1 LDYDYNHCMMRAMS
15 RPVLIILISAL
26 VMLGPFTNN
35 IMVPSLNSLAVEM
48 QTGFGDAQSILSIFM
63 VGFAAGQLFV
73 GPMSDRFGRKP
84 VLTVSL
90 VLYIVASVLCAIAPD
105 LYSLCAAR
113 LIQALGVSATL
124 SVGRA
129 IVRDSF
135 DSEKMAQV
143 YAYVGTA
150 LALGPIIGPI
160 FGGVIEV
167 AAGWR
172 SVFVFLAAFGVLML
186 IIIVFLLRET
196 NQHLNRD
203 ATRPGRLVG
212 NYATLLSTRLYM
224 GYVLCNAIC
233 YAGIFAFTSCSAYIL
248 IGLLKVSPDVFGAL
262 YAITV
267 SAYGVGTLVAS
278 QITRRIGI
286 KRMIIFG
293 GLIMTIFGEIIV
305 ILPMLGYFNIWTV
318 ILPFAGFAFG
328 TGFVFPSG
336 QAGGISPYPKMAGA
350 ASSML
355 SCLQMSTAAVVGA
368 VTARLLDGNMM
379 PMAWTIFGLG
389 PILLLSFYFL
399 VLREPRGISETNT
412 GAVG

>member
-1 LDYDYNHCMMRAMS
+1 MS
-15 RPVLIILISAL
+15 RPILIILISAL

-35 IMVPSLNSLAVEM
+35 IMVPSLTSLAAEM

-90 VLYIVASVLCAIAPD
+90 ILYIAASVLCAVAPD

-135 DSEKMAQV
+135 ESDKMAQI

-150 LALGPIIGPI
+150 LALGPIVGPI
-160 FGGVIEV
+160 FGGFIEV
-167 AAGWR
+167 TAGWR
-172 SVFVFLAAFGVLML
+172 GVFAFLAGVGGLML
-186 IIIVFLLRET
+186 LIIVFLLRET
-196 NQHLNRD
+196 NLHLNRD
-203 ATRPGRLVG
+203 ATRPTRLIG

-233 YAGIFAFTSCSAYIL
+233 YGGIFAFTSCSAYIL

-267 SAYGVGTLVAS
+267 SAYGVGTLLAS
-278 QITRRIGI
+278 QITRRVGI
-286 KRMIIFG
+286 KRMIVYG
-293 GLIMTIFGEIIV
+293 GLIMTIFGEILV
-305 ILPMLGYFNIWTV
+305 ILPMIGYFNIWTV
-318 ILPFAGFAFG
+318 IVPFAGFAFG

-355 SCLQMSTAAVVGA
+355 SCLQMSTAAVIGA
-368 VTARLLDGNMM
+368 VTARLLDGSMM
-379 PMAWTIFGLG
+379 PMAWAVFGMG
-389 PILLLSFYFL
+389 PALLLSFYLL
-399 VLREPRGISETNT
+399 VLREPRSATAET
-412 GAVG
+412 A

>member
-1 LDYDYNHCMMRAMS
+1 MMRVMS
-15 RPVLIILISAL
+15 RPILIILISAL

-35 IMVPSLNSLAVEM
+35 IMVPSLTSLATEM

-90 VLYIVASVLCAIAPD
+90 VLYIAASVLCAFAPD

-113 LIQALGVSATL
+113 LVQALGVSATL

-135 DSEKMAQV
+135 ASDKMAQV

-150 LALGPIIGPI
+150 LALGPIVGPI
-160 FGGVIEV
+160 FGGFIEV

-172 SVFVFLAAFGVLML
+172 SVFFFLAGVGALML
-186 IIIVFLLRET
+186 VIIVFLLRET
-196 NQHLNRD
+196 NLHLNRD
-203 ATRPGRLVG
+203 ATRPARLVG

-224 GYVLCNAIC
+224 GYVLCNAVC
-233 YAGIFAFTSCSAYIL
+233 YGGIFAFTSCSAYIL

-267 SAYGVGTLVAS
+267 GAYGVGTLVAS
-278 QITRRIGI
+278 QITRRVGI
-286 KRMIIFG
+286 KRMIVYG
-293 GLIMTIFGEIIV
+293 GLIMTIFGEVLV
-305 ILPMLGYFNIWTV
+305 ILPMAGYFSIWTV
-318 ILPFAGFAFG
+318 VIPFAGFAFG

-336 QAGGISPYPKMAGA
+336 QAGGISPYSKMAGA

-355 SCLQMSTAAVVGA
+355 SCLQMSTAAVIGA
-368 VTARLLDGNMM
+368 VTARLLDGSMM
-379 PMAWTIFGLG
+379 PMAWAVFGMG
-389 PILLLSFYFL
+389 PVLLLSFYLL
-399 VLREPRGISETNT
+399 VLREPRRATAEIS
-412 GAVG
+412 

>member
-1 LDYDYNHCMMRAMS
+1 MMQAMS
-15 RPVLIILISAL
+15 RSVLILLISAL

-35 IMVPSLNSLAVEM
+35 IMAPSLPALATDM
-48 QTGFGDAQSILSIFM
+48 QIGFGPAQAILSIFM

-84 VLTVSL
+84 VLTMSL
-90 VLYIVASVLCAIAPD
+90 VLFIAASVLCSFAPD

-113 LIQALGVSATL
+113 LIQALGASATL

-135 DSEKMAQV
+135 PTDKMAQV

-172 SVFVFLAAFGVLML
+172 SVFLFLAGFGCLML
-186 IIIVFLLRET
+186 LIIVFLLRET
-196 NQHLNRD
+196 NTNLNRD
-203 ATRPGRLVG
+203 ATRPARLIG

-233 YAGIFAFTSCSAYIL
+233 YGGIFAFTSCSAYIL
-248 IGLLKVSPDVFGAL
+248 IGLLKVSPDVFGLL

-278 QITRRIGI
+278 QITRRVGI
-286 KRMIIFG
+286 NRMIVYG
-293 GLIMTIFGEIIV
+293 GLIMTIFGEIGV

-368 VTARLLDGNMM
+368 VTAHMLDGSMM
-379 PMAWTIFGLG
+379 PMAWAIFGMG
-389 PILLLSFYFL
+389 PVLLLSFYLL
-399 VLREPRGISETNT
+399 VLRNPQSAGSST
-412 GAVG
+412 A

>member
-1 LDYDYNHCMMRAMS
+1 MS
-15 RPVLIILISAL
+15 RPILIILISAL

-35 IMVPSLNSLAVEM
+35 IMVPSLTSLAAEM

-90 VLYIVASVLCAIAPD
+90 ILYIAASVLCAVAPD

-135 DSEKMAQV
+135 ESDKMAQI

-150 LALGPIIGPI
+150 LALGPI
-160 FGGVIEV
+160 FGGFIEV
-167 AAGWR
+167 TAGWR
-172 SVFVFLAAFGVLML
+172 GVFAFLAGVGGLML
-186 IIIVFLLRET
+186 LIIVFLLRET
-196 NQHLNRD
+196 NLHLNRD
-203 ATRPGRLVG
+203 ATRPTRLIG

-233 YAGIFAFTSCSAYIL
+233 YGGIFAFTSCSAYIL

-267 SAYGVGTLVAS
+267 SAYGVGTLLAS
-278 QITRRIGI
+278 QITRRVGI
-286 KRMIIFG
+286 KRMIVYG
-293 GLIMTIFGEIIV
+293 GLIMTIFGEILV
-305 ILPMLGYFNIWTV
+305 ILPMIGYFNIWTV
-318 ILPFAGFAFG
+318 IVPFAGFAFG

-355 SCLQMSTAAVVGA
+355 SCLQMSTAAVIGA
-368 VTARLLDGNMM
+368 VTARLLDGSMM
-379 PMAWTIFGLG
+379 PMAWAVFGMG
-389 PILLLSFYFL
+389 PALLLSFYLL
-399 VLREPRGISETNT
+399 VLREPRSATAET
-412 GAVG
+412 A

>member
-1 LDYDYNHCMMRAMS
+1 MS
-15 RPVLIILISAL
+15 RPVLILLVSAL

-35 IMVPSLNSLAVEM
+35 IMVPSLPALA
-48 QTGFGDAQSILSIFM
+48 TDLRIGFGDAQAILSIFM

-84 VLTVSL
+84 VLTMSL
-90 VLYIVASVLCAIAPD
+90 ALFIVASVLCAFAPD
-105 LYSLCAAR
+105 LCSLCAAR
-113 LIQALGVSATL
+113 LVQALGASATL

-135 DSEKMAQV
+135 ASDKMAQV

-150 LALGPIIGPI
+150 LALGPIVGPI
-160 FGGVIEV
+160 FGGVIEIT
-167 AAGWR
+167 AGWR
-172 SVFVFLAAFGVLML
+172 SVFIFLAAFGCLML
-186 IIIVFLLRET
+186 LTIVFLLRET
-196 NQHLNRD
+196 NTNLNRD
-203 ATRPGRLVG
+203 ATRPARLIG

-233 YAGIFAFTSCSAYIL
+233 YGGIFAFTSCSAYIL
-248 IGLLKVSPDVFGAL
+248 IGLLQVSPDVFGAL
-262 YAITV
+262 YAVTV

-278 QITRRIGI
+278 QITRRVGI
-286 KRMIIFG
+286 NRMIVYG
-293 GLIMTIFGEIIV
+293 GLIMTIFGEIGV

-355 SCLQMSTAAVVGA
+355 SCLQMSTAAVIGT
-368 VTARLLDGNMM
+368 VTARMLDGSMM
-379 PMAWTIFGLG
+379 PMAWAVFGMG
-389 PILLLSFYFL
+389 PVLLLSFYML
-399 VLREPRGISETNT
+399 VVRNPRSI
-412 GAVG
+412 AQPAA

>member
-1 LDYDYNHCMMRAMS
+1 MS
-15 RPVLIILISAL
+15 RTVLILLVSAL

-35 IMVPSLNSLAVEM
+35 IMVPSLPALAIDLRI
-48 QTGFGDAQSILSIFM
+48 GFGDAQAILSIYM

-90 VLYIVASVLCAIAPD
+90 ALFIIASVLCSLAPD

-113 LIQALGVSATL
+113 LLQALGASATM

-135 DSEKMAQV
+135 ASDKMAQV
-143 YAYVGTA
+143 YAYIGAA
-150 LALGPIIGPI
+150 LALGPIVGPI

-167 AAGWR
+167 SSGWR
-172 SVFVFLAAFGVLML
+172 SVFWFLTAFGCLML
-186 IIIVFLLRET
+186 MTIVFLLRET
-196 NQHLNRD
+196 NTNLNRD
-203 ATRPGRLVG
+203 ATRPARLIG
-212 NYATLLSTRLYM
+212 NYATLLSTRMYM

-233 YAGIFAFTSCSAYIL
+233 YGGIFAFTSCSAYIL
-248 IGLLKVSPDVFGAL
+248 IGLLKISPDTFGAL

-267 SAYGVGTLVAS
+267 GAYGVGTLLAAR
-278 QITRRIGI
+278 ITRRVGI
-286 KRMIIFG
+286 NRMIVYG
-293 GLIMTIFGEIIV
+293 ALIMTIFGEIGV
-305 ILPMLGYFNIWTV
+305 ILPMLGYFNVWTV

-355 SCLQMSTAAVVGA
+355 SCLQMSTAAVIGA
-368 VTARLLDGNMM
+368 VTARMLDGSMM
-379 PMAWTIFGLG
+379 PMAWVVFGMG
-389 PILLLSFYFL
+389 PLLLLGFYLL
-399 VLREPRGISETNT
+399 VLRNPRGA
-412 GAVG
+412 GAPSP

>member
-1 LDYDYNHCMMRAMS
+1 MS
-15 RPVLIILISAL
+15 RPVLILLISAL

-35 IMVPSLNSLAVEM
+35 IIVPSLPALATDM
-48 QTGFGDAQSILSIFM
+48 RIGFGHAQAILSIFM

-84 VLTVSL
+84 VLTMSL
-90 VLYIVASVLCAIAPD
+90 VLFIIASVLCSIAPD

-113 LIQALGVSATL
+113 LIQALGASATL

-135 DSEKMAQV
+135 DSDKMAQV

-150 LALGPIIGPI
+150 LALGPIVGPI

-172 SVFVFLAAFGVLML
+172 SVFLFLAGFGCLML
-186 IIIVFLLRET
+186 LTIVFLLRET
-196 NQHLNRD
+196 NLNLNRD
-203 ATRPGRLVG
+203 ATRPARLIG

-233 YAGIFAFTSCSAYIL
+233 YGGIFAFTSCSAYIL
-248 IGLLKVSPDVFGAL
+248 IGLLGVSPDVFGAL

-278 QITRRIGI
+278 QITRRVGI
-286 KRMIIFG
+286 NRMIVYG
-293 GLIMTIFGEIIV
+293 GLIMTIFGEIGV

-318 ILPFAGFAFG
+318 VLPFAGFAFG

-355 SCLQMSTAAVVGA
+355 SCLQMSTAAVIGA
-368 VTARLLDGNMM
+368 VTARMLDGSMM
-379 PMAWTIFGLG
+379 PMAWAVFGMG
-389 PILLLSFYFL
+389 PVLLLSFYLL
-399 VLREPRGISETNT
+399 VLRNPRDKAATT
-412 GAVG
+412 A

>member
-1 LDYDYNHCMMRAMS
+1 MMRPMS
-15 RPVLIILISAL
+15 RPVLIILISAF

-35 IMVPSLNSLAVEM
+35 IMVPSLTSIATEM
-48 QTGFGDAQSILSIFM
+48 QTGFGDAQTILSIFM

-84 VLTVSL
+84 VLTVSMAL
-90 VLYIVASVLCAIAPD
+90 FVAASVLCAFAPD

-113 LIQALGVSATL
+113 LVQALGVSATL

-135 DSEKMAQV
+135 ESSQMAQI

-150 LALGPIIGPI
+150 LALGPIVGPI
-160 FGGVIEV
+160 FGGFIEV
-167 AAGWR
+167 AAGWQ
-172 SVFVFLAAFGVLML
+172 SVFFFLSGVGVVMLLIVVFM
-186 IIIVFLLRET
+186 LRET
-196 NQHLNRD
+196 NANLNRD
-203 ATRPGRLVG
+203 ATRPAKLIG

-233 YAGIFAFTSCSAYIL
+233 YGGIFAFTSCSAYIL
-248 IGLLKVSPDVFGAL
+248 IGLLKVPPDVFGAL

-286 KRMIIFG
+286 QRMILIG
-293 GLIMTIFGEIIV
+293 GLIMTIFGEILV
-305 ILPMLGYFNIWTV
+305 MLPMLGYFNIWTV
-318 ILPFAGFAFG
+318 VVPFAGFAFG

-355 SCLQMSTAAVVGA
+355 SCLQMSTAAVIGA

-379 PMAWTIFGLG
+379 PMAWAVFGMG
-389 PILLLSFYFL
+389 PVLLLSFYLL
-399 VLREPRGISETNT
+399 VIRAPREAS
-412 GAVG
+412 